1 MAGDLH
7 FLEERFE
14 KIRDKG
20 DRSAG
25 IEAAIGA
32 LFNTKGD
39 VDVEAGS
46 LGEILGWNGL
56 ESHGSHRK
64 GFQGSREQ
72 PKGEKTIV
80 FTCALES
87 LNPILNRFPTSIRPE
102 TRSGGC

>member
-7 FLEERFE
+7 FFDERFK

-25 IEAAIGA
+25 IEGAIEA

-39 VDVEAGS
+39 MDVEPGS

-56 ESHGSHRK
+56 ESHKVLVKGSTPR
-64 GFQGSREQ
+64 GAGQGSREPSNPLFTLLLQ
-72 PKGEKTIV
+72 KIFPKYSY
-80 FTCALES
+80 ALS
-87 LNPILNRFPTSIRPE
+87 FPRQK
-102 TRSGGC
+102 CFL